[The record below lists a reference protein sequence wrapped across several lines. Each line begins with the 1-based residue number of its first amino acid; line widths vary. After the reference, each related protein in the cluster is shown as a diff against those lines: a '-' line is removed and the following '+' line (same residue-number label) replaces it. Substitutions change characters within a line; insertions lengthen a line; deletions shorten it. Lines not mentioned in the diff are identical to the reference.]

1 MQIEDKKQ
9 KLAADRKPDSDT
21 VTIAEF
27 DDRGNP
33 HGVASRPKVRKS
45 DEEWKR
51 LLDDQ
56 QFEITRHQGTERAFT
71 GALYT
76 NHETGIYRC
85 VCCGNALFRS
95 NAKFESG
102 TGWPSFFEPI
112 ADENV
117 VTHEDRAYGM
127 TRVEVRCTQCD
138 AHLGHV
144 FEDGPAPTG
153 LRYCMN
159 SAALKFMKS

>member
-9 KLAADRKPDSDT
+9 KVVADRTPDSDT

-27 DDRGNP
+27 DDHGNP
-33 HGVASRPKVRKS
+33 HGVVSTSKVQKS
-45 DEEWKR
+45 EEEWKR

-56 QFEITRHQGTERAFT
+56 QFEVTRNQGTERAFT

-95 NAKFESG
+95 NAKFDSG

-127 TRVEVRCTQCD
+127 MRVEVRCTRCD

-144 FEDGPAPTG
+144 FEDGPAPSG

-159 SAALKFMKS
+159 SAALKFIKT